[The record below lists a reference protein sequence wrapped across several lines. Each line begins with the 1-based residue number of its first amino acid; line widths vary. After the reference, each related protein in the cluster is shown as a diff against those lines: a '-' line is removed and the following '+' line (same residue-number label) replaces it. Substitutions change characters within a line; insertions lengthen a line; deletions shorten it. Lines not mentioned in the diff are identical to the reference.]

1 MCCTIIILCTITQ
14 ATAAPLYVCTETVE
28 QYNDVLG
35 VYVQWNCI
43 FHWTYVNN
51 IIIFG
56 IVATVALDVYGVVC
70 CVKRERR
77 RRRVLCVECVSQ
89 QHINTLLFSKC
100 LLLRQQK
107 CCVVASV
114 KAI

>member
-56 IVATVALDVYGVVC
+56 IVATVALDDIWDVWC
-70 CVKRERR
+70 CVWCSAATERR
-77 RRRVLCVECVSQ
+77 RRRRSSSRVVL
-89 QHINTLLFSKC
+89 
-100 LLLRQQK
+100 
-107 CCVVASV
+107 
-114 KAI
+114 